1 MHEYVLKLTQLYR
14 YAPKMVKDIKSR
26 MNLFVARL
34 GRSSSKEVR
43 AAMLIV
49 DMHISR
55 LMIYVQ

>member
-34 GRSSSKEVR
+34 GRSSSKKVR